1 MVEIARSHIERN
13 SSEKKMNFSDNEEIY
28 LVENAKTDAAA
39 FGKLYD
45 KYYDPVFRFILHR
58 TADYDVAKD
67 ITSDVFTKVMKKLW
81 TFRWRNVA
89 FSAWLFKVA
98 NNEINSYF
106 RKLKYE
112 KVDIENYSEKLS
124 DSSDNAD
131 HHISREENDLQ
142 EKKVFLELH
151 SVIKK
156 LDVKYQEVIVLRYF
170 EEKSFREIA
179 VIVGKSEGTV
189 KSLVHRGLGYLRKL
203 INPSLMEELENG

>member
-131 HHISREENDLQ
+131 YHISREESDLQ

-203 INPSLMEELENG
+203 INPSLMEEL